1 MKKISKTI
9 MMAAMFVFGIT
20 AQASSQYL
28 KVSPDKYAVKFTDK
42 DNNGYTLDH
51 PEKFLTQKALD
62 RRAKYQIDLDY
73 YDLPV
78 NKAYVDSLKSL
89 GFRVHGTS
97 KWLNCA
103 VIQTQNPDEL
113 QKLQTL
119 SFIAQDYQW
128 LTAKCEPKEPQPPI
142 RRPRLR
148 EPMIV
153 LYGAVY
159 DYGKGWGQMEM
170 LNICRTHVTFG
181 GQKMTVAVLDD
192 GFYKADQLKCFAPL
206 QKEGRVLGVHDFVDN
221 DSTVYDCGVHGMQVL
236 SCLAG
241 KWDYQLVGTAP
252 EASVYLFRTE
262 DDATENILEEF
273 LWAFAAETADSLGV
287 DMIFSGVGHH
297 IFDDTSAS
305 YRREQCDGNTAISDI
320 AADRAASKGIVV
332 IASAGDNG
340 DNAQYP
346 WVSSP
351 ANADSVLAVGAVNK
365 DTHLAFTSSIGP
377 TADGRI
383 KPDVC
388 AMGVRTAVQ
397 DTTGQI
403 TYATGTSYAAATLA
417 GCVLCLMQQHP
428 KATAMEIL
436 MAVRVS
442 GDRHNNP
449 DNEFGY
455 GIPDFE
461 LADRILDLIDV
472 IRYYKNKQN

>member
-1 MKKISKTI
+1 
-9 MMAAMFVFGIT
+9 MA
-20 AQASSQYL
+20 
-28 KVSPDKYAVKFTDK
+28 
-42 DNNGYTLDH
+42 
-51 PEKFLTQKALD
+51 
-62 RRAKYQIDLDY
+62 
-73 YDLPV
+73 
-78 NKAYVDSLKSL
+78 
-89 GFRVHGTS
+89 
-97 KWLNCA
+97 
-103 VIQTQNPDEL
+103 
-113 QKLQTL
+113 
-119 SFIAQDYQW
+119 
-128 LTAKCEPKEPQPPI
+128 
-142 RRPRLR
+142 
-148 EPMIV
+148 
-153 LYGAVY
+153 
-159 DYGKGWGQMEM
+159 
-170 LNICRTHVTFG
+170 
-181 GQKMTVAVLDD
+181 VAVLDD
-192 GFYKADQLKCFAPL
+192 GFYKADQLKCFEPL
-206 QKEGRVLGVHDFVDN
+206 QQEGRVLGVYDFVDN

-241 KWDYQLVGTAP
+241 KWDYHLVGTAP
-252 EASVYLFRTE
+252 EAGVYLFRTE

-273 LWAFAAETADSLGV
+273 LWAFAAEAADSLGV

-332 IASAGDNG
+332 IANAGDNG
-340 DNAQYP
+340 DDFRYP

-351 ANADSVLAVGAVNK
+351 ANADSVLAVGGVNRDK
-365 DTHLAFTSSIGP
+365 KLSFTSSIGP

-388 AMGVRTAVQ
+388 ALGVRTAVQ
-397 DTTGQI
+397 DTTDQI

-428 KATAMEIL
+428 KATVMEIL

-461 LADRILDLIDV
+461 LADKILDLIDT